1 LNPRP
6 QQCQEIG
13 VPDRVG
19 TPFPFILLLL
29 MFIKTGDCDIISMPN
44 NPKTIEIGGRQL
56 HYVEQGGED
65 GQHPA
70 IIFIHGGLDD
80 YRCWQFQIDSF
91 SKKYRTVSYSRR
103 FAYPNK
109 WIGNVAK
116 DNTIEDNAKDLAEL
130 IRKLDIAPAH
140 LVGASY
146 GAFITLYCASK
157 NPELA
162 KTMVLNEPPIM
173 QFLARSS
180 IKEDVE
186 LLQRFITRVQR
197 PNQDASKRGDFR
209 KATQVAI
216 DGIMD
221 MENYFEKLPE
231 EGKQFLMDNAKSLEN
246 ELESTMSTS
255 FTVEDVKQITT
266 IPTLLVMGELSPKY
280 FLRIVDILSDNILN
294 SEQIVI
300 PNVSHDDFKSGDFFT
315 SKVMG
320 FFARHN

>member
-1 LNPRP
+1 
-6 QQCQEIG
+6 
-13 VPDRVG
+13 
-19 TPFPFILLLL
+19 
-29 MFIKTGDCDIISMPN
+29 MSN
-44 NPKTIEIGGRQL
+44 NPKIIEIGGRQL
-56 HYVEQGGED
+56 HYIDQGEE
-65 GQHPA
+65 GQSPV

-80 YRCWQFQIDSF
+80 YRCWQYQLDSF
-91 SKKYRTVSYSRR
+91 SRKYCAISYSRR

-109 WIGNVAK
+109 WVGNVAQ
-116 DNTIEDNAKDLAEL
+116 DNTIEENAKDLTEL
-130 IRKLDIAPAH
+130 IRKLDLAPAH

-146 GAFITLYCASK
+146 GAYTALYCVSK

-197 PNQDASKRGDFR
+197 PNQDASKSGDFR

-231 EGKQFLMDNAKSLEN
+231 EGKQFLMDNAKSLES

-255 FTVEDVKQITT
+255 FTVEDVKQIKTA
-266 IPTLLVMGELSPKY
+266 IPTLLVKGELSPKY

>member
-1 LNPRP
+1 MSDN
-6 QQCQEIG
+6 
-13 VPDRVG
+13 V
-19 TPFPFILLLL
+19 
-29 MFIKTGDCDIISMPN
+29 KN
-44 NPKTIEIGGRQL
+44 IEIDGRQL
-56 HYVEQGGED
+56 HYVDQGEGK
-65 GQHPA
+65 QQT

-80 YRCWQFQIDSF
+80 YRCWQFQMDSF
-91 SKKYRTVSYSRR
+91 SRKYRTISYSRR

-109 WIGNVAK
+109 WIGNVAQ
-116 DNTIEDNAKDLAEL
+116 DNTIEDNAKDLAQL
-130 IRKLDIAPAH
+130 IRKLDVAPAH

-146 GAFITLYCASK
+146 GAYIALYCASK

-162 KTMVLNEPPIM
+162 KTLVLNEPPIM
-173 QFLARSS
+173 QFLARSP

-221 MENYFEKLPE
+221 MKNYFDKLPE
-231 EGKQFLMDNAKSLEN
+231 EGKQFLIDNARSLES
-246 ELESTMSTS
+246 ELESSMSTS
-255 FTVEDVKQITT
+255 YTIEDVKQITT
-266 IPTLLVMGELSPKY
+266 IPMLLVKGELSPKY
-280 FLRIVDILSDNILN
+280 FLRIVDILSDNISN

-315 SKVMG
+315 SRVMG